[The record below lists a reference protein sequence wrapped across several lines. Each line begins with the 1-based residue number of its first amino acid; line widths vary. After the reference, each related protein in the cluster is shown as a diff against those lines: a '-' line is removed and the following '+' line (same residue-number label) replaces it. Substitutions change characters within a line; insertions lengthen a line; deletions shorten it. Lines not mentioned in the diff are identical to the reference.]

1 MQAFVH
7 STNKLLSSSKDSHVR
22 VWDLDTQHC
31 SQTVVGCQ
39 GEVWSLAVS
48 PDEQRLMT
56 ASADAELRMY
66 RLDAQAA
73 GQTGASYAQPMGES
87 QRKTVWSVAELC
99 IC

>member
-1 MQAFVH
+1 MH
-7 STNKLLSSSKDSHVR
+7 STKKLLSSSKDSHVR

-73 GQTGASYAQPMGES
+73 SQAGAAYAQPMGQS
-87 QRKTVWSVAELC
+87 HHTAAPRVAELC
-99 IC
+99 VC

>member
-1 MQAFVH
+1 M
-7 STNKLLSSSKDSHVR
+7 R

-87 QRKTVWSVAELC
+87 QRETVWCVAELC

>member
-1 MQAFVH
+1 M
-7 STNKLLSSSKDSHVR
+7 R

-66 RLDAQAA
+66 RLDAQAGSQA
-73 GQTGASYAQPMGES
+73 GASYAQPMGES
-87 QRKTVWSVAELC
+87 QRTAASSTAELC
-99 IC
+99 VC